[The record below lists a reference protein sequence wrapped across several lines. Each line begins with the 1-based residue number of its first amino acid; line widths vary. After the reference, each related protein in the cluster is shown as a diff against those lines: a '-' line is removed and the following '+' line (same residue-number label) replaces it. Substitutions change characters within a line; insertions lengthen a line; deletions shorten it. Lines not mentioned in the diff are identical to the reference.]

1 MKHSFLF
8 EIGCEEIPARFV
20 REAAEQ
26 FAGKVEKWFAE
37 QRISIGSIQTF
48 ATPRRLAVLVEE
60 VADRQGD
67 RTERLRGPAA
77 KIAKTEDGDWSKA
90 AMGFAR
96 KNGVE
101 LTSLELRE
109 EKGTEYVYAIKQE
122 EGLYTEQVIASSFV
136 SILEGLTFPKTMRW
150 EATKTKFIRPI
161 RWLVSLLDNQVIAV
175 SFAGVT
181 ADRISR
187 GHRFLGKEITVKEA
201 NQYPSA
207 LRNQFVEVDMDVRQE
222 NIRKQLIELQKE
234 HDWQI
239 PIDEELLEEVTQ
251 LVEYPTVVSGQFA
264 VEYLKLP
271 KEVLITT
278 MREHQRYFPVQ
289 EKASGSLLP
298 YFVTI
303 RNGDKSGLKHVS
315 QGNEKVL
322 RARLA
327 DAQFFFTEDQKLPIE
342 KAQQKLAN
350 IVYQEALGSMADRVE
365 RTKKLALA
373 FSDLVGVTDDEGLQL
388 IRAASIAKFDQATQ
402 IVSEFPELEGY
413 MGREYALLQGEEQ
426 AVANALYEQ
435 VLPRYVDGELPTSK
449 IGFILALADRFDS
462 LASGFGIGLAVSG
475 SQDPYGFRKKASAII
490 QLLIYFPNLNLS
502 LTDLVKHAA
511 KMVEENVS
519 SKLSANQL
527 QDELMNFFR
536 IRLKSNLLDQQIR
549 YDVID
554 AVLKGD
560 IGELDSLIQK
570 TEVLT
575 KLIEQDSFKL
585 DVEGFTRVAN
595 LAEKADDW
603 QVDPALFQSEYEQD
617 LFKSL
622 QLAKEGIAL
631 ADRNEASKYQA
642 LAGMV
647 PTIHSFFDH
656 VMVMVEEV
664 DVRANR
670 LALLRDIN
678 SLAQSFAAF
687 EQVVFSGSGKES

>member
-26 FAGKVEKWFAE
+26 FTEKVGKWFAE

-60 VADRQGD
+60 VADKQSD
-67 RTERLRGPAA
+67 RTEILRGPAA

-122 EGLYTEQVIASSFV
+122 EGLHTEQVVASSFI
-136 SILEGLTFPKTMRW
+136 SILESLTFPKTMRW

-161 RWLVSLLDNQVIAV
+161 RWLVSLLDNKVIPV

-187 GHRFLGKEITVKEA
+187 GHRFLGKEITVNEA
-201 NQYPSA
+201 DQYPMA
-207 LRNQFVEVDMDVRQE
+207 LRDQFVEVDMDVRQE

-289 EKASGSLLP
+289 KSSGALLP

-303 RNGDKSGLKHVS
+303 RNGDKNGLKHVS

-327 DAQFFFTEDQKLPIE
+327 DAQFFFTEDQKLTIE
-342 KAQQKLAN
+342 KAKQKLAN

-365 RTKKLALA
+365 RTKKLAIA
-373 FSDLVGVTDDEGLQL
+373 FSDLVGVTDDQRLQL
-388 IRAASIAKFDQATQ
+388 LRAASVAKFDQATQ

-435 VLPRYVDGELPTSK
+435 VLPRYVDGELPASK

-490 QLLIYFPNLNLS
+490 QLLIHFPNLNLS
-502 LTDLVKHAA
+502 LTDLVKHTV

-519 SKLSANQL
+519 SKLSAIQL
-527 QDELMNFFR
+527 QHELMNFFR
-536 IRLKSNLLDQQIR
+536 IRLKSYLLDQQIR

-560 IGELDSLIQK
+560 IGELHSLIQK

-575 KLIEQDSFKL
+575 RLIDQNTFKL

-647 PTIHSFFDH
+647 PTIHLFFDH
-656 VMVMVEEV
+656 VMVMVEEEN
-664 DVRANR
+664 VRANR